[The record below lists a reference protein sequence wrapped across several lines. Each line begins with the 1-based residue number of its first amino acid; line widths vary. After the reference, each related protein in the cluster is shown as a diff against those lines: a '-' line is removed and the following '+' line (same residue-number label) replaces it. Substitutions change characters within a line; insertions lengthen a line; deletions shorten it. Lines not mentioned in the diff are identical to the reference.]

1 MGSATKKRK
10 KTKKKNIII
19 AEYLEMLSY
28 AIKKIKKNMAMDPD
42 KDFAELFQI
51 LDQSN
56 RE

>member
-1 MGSATKKRK
+1 MNLGEIDM
-10 KTKKKNIII
+10 N
-19 AEYLEMLSY
+19 EVNY
-28 AIKKIKKNMAMDPD
+28 AIKKLKKNMAMDPD